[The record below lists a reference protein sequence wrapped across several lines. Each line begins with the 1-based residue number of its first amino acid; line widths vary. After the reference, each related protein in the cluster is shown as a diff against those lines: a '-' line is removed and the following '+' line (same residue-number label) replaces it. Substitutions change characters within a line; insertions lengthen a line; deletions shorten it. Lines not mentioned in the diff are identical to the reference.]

1 MPPVEAS
8 HGLVWGMKISEVVQR
23 KGSDVITIAPDAT
36 VAQLVALLHEH
47 RIGAVVVST
56 DGGTT
61 VSGIVS
67 ERDVVTALHQHGTD
81 VLQVRVSSIMTGEVL
96 TCELSD
102 ELEDLAVRM
111 TERRSRHFPVVD
123 EGRLLAIVS
132 IGDVVKNRLDELQDE
147 RNALVHYVQG
157 DRSTV

>member
-1 MPPVEAS
+1 MC
-8 HGLVWGMKISEVVQR
+8 GMKISEVVQR

-36 VAQLVALLHEH
+36 VAQLVALLQEH

-56 DGGTT
+56 DGGAT
-61 VSGIVS
+61 VAGIVS
-67 ERDVVTALHQHGTD
+67 ERDVVIALHQHGPD
-81 VLQVRVSSIMTGEVL
+81 VLQTRVSSIMTGEVL

-102 ELEDLAVRM
+102 ELEDVAIRM
-111 TERRSRHFPVVD
+111 TERRFRHFPVVD

-157 DRSTV
+157 DRSSV

>member
-1 MPPVEAS
+1 M
-8 HGLVWGMKISEVVQR
+8 WGMKISEVVQR

-36 VAQLVALLHEH
+36 VAQLVALLQEH

-56 DGGTT
+56 DGGAT
-61 VSGIVS
+61 VAGIVS
-67 ERDVVTALHQHGTD
+67 ERDVVIALHQHGPD
-81 VLQVRVSSIMTGEVL
+81 VLQTRVSNIMTGEVL

-102 ELEDLAVRM
+102 ELEDVAIRM
-111 TERRSRHFPVVD
+111 TERRFRHFPVVD

-157 DRSTV
+157 DRSSV